1 MKNIH
6 VKSFVKLMAVILVAV
21 FVAAVFPICVSAG
34 EYTSTV
40 NLLDVRKNTSGDGF
54 YWDNKTDTLTLTNF
68 VVNTKDRYGLRI
80 PDGATIVLE
89 GTNTI
94 TAAYAA
100 LDIEGS
106 AYLRGEGTLIL
117 NGGEVGFINPL
128 NMDDRKVIVES
139 GNYVI
144 NSDGIGVLSPYVT
157 WSQTGGKIEIN
168 SKGEAVNGREIRLQG
183 GIFKANNSVHATSRL
198 SVAYATLEINSENAA
213 LISDK
218 NLSVNGVSIL
228 SNGNKSTEY
237 NGEKSITTTPLSKK
251 RTTSMLFGKSVP
263 IIADYA
269 VAVLAICAVAAIII
283 VPKVIKKKK
292 LREAIARYEAEQQ
305 AAKEAKKNA

>member
-1 MKNIH
+1 MKNIRS
-6 VKSFVKLMAVILVAV
+6 VSFLRLMAAALLLIMAAALVPV
-21 FVAAVFPICVSAG
+21 SVSAG
-34 EYTSTV
+34 DYTSTV

-68 VVNTKDRYGLRI
+68 SVNTNDRYGLRI
-80 PDGATIVLE
+80 PSGATVVLE
-89 GTNTI
+89 GKSVI

-100 LDIEGS
+100 LDLEGS
-106 AYLRGEGTLIL
+106 AYFRGQGTLVL

-128 NMDDRKVIVES
+128 NMDDRKVIIES

-144 NSDGIGVLSPYVT
+144 NSDGIGILSPYVT
-157 WSQTGGKIEIN
+157 WSQTGGNIEIN
-168 SKGEAVNGREIRLQG
+168 SKGEAVSGREIRLQG
-183 GIFKANNSVHATSRL
+183 GTFKANNSVHATNKLVVS
-198 SVAYATLEINSENAA
+198 YTTLDINSENAA

-218 NLSVNGVSIL
+218 ILSVNGVSIL

-269 VAVLAICAVAAIII
+269 VAVLAICVVAAIII

-292 LREAIARYEAEQQ
+292 LREALARYEAEQK
-305 AAKEAKKNA
+305 AAKEAKKEA